1 VVLVNCDALPG
12 APVDLLERAVRF
24 TLDHADDRARLT
36 LDGADDAA
44 RDALDHADD
53 PARDAAALHDPA
65 RDAAP
70 ADAHR
75 HASTPPPAPEISLTL
90 LDDEAIAALNRRYLG
105 REGPTD
111 VLAFSLGE
119 PTAPLGDVYVGF
131 QQAGR
136 QAAEHGVPL
145 EEELARLAI
154 HGTLHVLGHDHPEG
168 PERTRSAMIRLQE
181 RLLGELMGRP

>member
-1 VVLVNCDALPG
+1 MVVVNCDALPR
-12 APVDLLERAVRF
+12 APAALLERAVRL
-24 TLDHADDRARLT
+24 TLDHADDTAW
-36 LDGADDAA
+36 
-44 RDALDHADD
+44 
-53 PARDAAALHDPA
+53 DAAAEDTL
-65 RDAAP
+65 
-70 ADAHR
+70 
-75 HASTPPPAPEISLTL
+75 HASTPPPAPEVSLTL

-168 PERTRSAMIRLQE
+168 PERTRSAMFRLQE
-181 RLLGELMGRP
+181 RLLGELIRRPEASG